1 MLLYLPLGVG
11 LVCIATIKIIKNV
24 KKSESL

>member
-1 MLLYLPLGVG
+1 MLFYLSLGVG
-11 LVCIATIKIIKNV
+11 VICIATVKIIKNV

>member
-11 LVCIATIKIIKNV
+11 LICVATVKLIKNV

>member
-1 MLLYLPLGVG
+1 MLFYLSLGVG
-11 LVCIATIKIIKNV
+11 LICYASVKIIKNV

>member
-11 LVCIATIKIIKNV
+11 LACYATVKIIKNV

>member
-1 MLLYLPLGVG
+1 MLLYLPLGIGFICV
-11 LVCIATIKIIKNV
+11 ATVKIIKNV

>member
-1 MLLYLPLGVG
+1 MLLYLSLGVG
-11 LVCIATIKIIKNV
+11 VFCFATVKIIKNV

>member
-1 MLLYLPLGVG
+1 MLFYLSLGVG
-11 LVCIATIKIIKNV
+11 LVCFATVKIIKDV